1 VKEEEETAPPNSGF
15 DDVRYSSLSPL
26 STMAAGRELHGI
38 EDRTVDE
45 IDGLQM
51 TINEPDANN
60 DNESVLLAVPTADGP
75 SSSWQITMLSDV
87 DGYDCSGENEERN
100 GGTQTPD
107 GATLAAAESSWDL
120 SFSGRSE
127 YTLNGDCSRFAAIE
141 QAGTARR
148 HVPKGGKKVATA
160 AKCAVHK
167 GAVEE
172 RRKKSE
178 TEQQDQAR
186 VLNKQ
191 KSNARDNKIE
201 EGVLCAATAAAAPG
215 AMWKAEQFAC
225 LSPEQEVA
233 LAEDEAEAK
242 IYVAE
247 GLEALKAPHFEE
259 EGAGVGAE
267 AGTVAVRTSPSE
279 LISKGEGK
287 RKQQQQQQ
295 QQQQLERWRQNHHDH
310 SCRHQQGALGV
321 VMSADEAE
329 SIEVFR
335 ASESGAAES
344 SSPSS
349 QQEPPRTTLAN
360 LSAEELG
367 PLKEELRAESVEQST
382 KAAQGAFKT
391 RREDELAPTAELQIE
406 DPAAEARVQQAVGG
420 AIADTLAETAA
431 AEQGRWQLRLD
442 EAVSAEQAKAKAA
455 AEAADAATLDAAA
468 AAAKD
473 VAEQERQLETA
484 MRSLAAAR
492 DKAMVQSE
500 ALAASEAAAKQ
511 LGEQAAMAEARVR
524 SVTEELHLSRAVRG
538 DHEEKDSCIKG
549 LVEEGKK
556 LSEQVGHMQKMV
568 REKNAKIE
576 DAEKEAKRLAKE
588 RHALAASVDDL
599 TEQLQLLKSQTGDKT
614 KSLAAMQAVSQA
626 SSDKLST
633 VEQKLRATREE
644 VGDLKTALDSAWAAE
659 KLQKREVHGLRAENE
674 ALKVRLRESTERTV
688 AQAEEERDQG
698 QREALLLATQRKLQ
712 GSLTRHQHE
721 AALREEVLRGEVN
734 DMRRRWQ
741 DATSRSEEIAADV
754 HESTAPLLRQIRA
767 LQDEGRAR
775 AQAWASAEASFM
787 ERAVVAEDAAQRA
800 EVARRAADEHAVEVE
815 MARRAVEEQ
824 VRDAKSGIAVANAD
838 CRAAVARATAAEDR
852 VRVCSSIHSLFRPS
866 FPSLV

>member
-1 VKEEEETAPPNSGF
+1 MKSEGADERKQIPPPPPPPPPQDATDVKEEEETAPPNSGF

-295 QQQQLERWRQNHHDH
+295 QQQQQLERWRQNHHDH

-329 SIEVFR
+329 SIEVFG

-431 AEQGRWQLRLD
+431 AEQVSEQNIDERNQPKTEVVINHSPSTNSCPHRSFDNLADSRHTLPFPWLVTQGRWQLRLD

-614 KSLAAMQAVSQA
+614 KSLAAMQ
-626 SSDKLST
+626 
-633 VEQKLRATREE
+633 
-644 VGDLKTALDSAWAAE
+644 VGE
-659 KLQKREVHGLRAENE
+659 
-674 ALKVRLRESTERTV
+674 
-688 AQAEEERDQG
+688 
-698 QREALLLATQRKLQ
+698 
-712 GSLTRHQHE
+712 
-721 AALREEVLRGEVN
+721 
-734 DMRRRWQ
+734 
-741 DATSRSEEIAADV
+741 
-754 HESTAPLLRQIRA
+754 
-767 LQDEGRAR
+767 
-775 AQAWASAEASFM
+775 
-787 ERAVVAEDAAQRA
+787 
-800 EVARRAADEHAVEVE
+800 
-815 MARRAVEEQ
+815 
-824 VRDAKSGIAVANAD
+824 
-838 CRAAVARATAAEDR
+838 
-852 VRVCSSIHSLFRPS
+852 
-866 FPSLV
+866 